1 MKFVLANKNNI
12 NMTLTA
18 NDFETIN
25 DVGTEVKTAE
35 EMGIQTPIETNEVK
49 TEFVAET
56 KNENVT
62 TENVVTEEKKEV
74 ATEAEAEVKTS
85 SLFDKFTKPTSETI
99 VEDSLP
105 KEDDK
110 YEYLDYDELV
120 ADYESKLEKYN
131 SPLAKLLGGDY
142 DLTNVDL
149 KEFLSKAI
157 GENFESMSDEQLI
170 ERSLNQNPHF
180 SKLSPEDQEE
190 EIESMKANFEVMSK
204 LQKLTERE
212 KLIGTLG
219 AGSTN
224 DILASLE
231 EIQKGQQNMVN
242 PEEFFETKS
251 KERFEETYGAVKNTI
266 SELSKSLIGQEY
278 NGYKVSEEDAK
289 AIEAAFDEQTLSF
302 DAEKVAFNL
311 FKASTYDKAVESAYK
326 RGLEEGVKEKTNPSK
341 GSVSSAPIFKGEKKG
356 MEGMSAS
363 DWANVQL

>member
-35 EMGIQTPIETNEVK
+35 EMGIETPIETNEVK

-99 VEDSLP
+99 VENKTEENPTQFKEEFEQTKAELQKYKDSP
-105 KEDDK
+105 I
-110 YEYLDYDELV
+110 
-120 ADYESKLEKYN
+120 
-131 SPLAKLLGGDY
+131 AKLLGGDY
-142 DLTNVDL
+142 DLTKVDL

-157 GENFESMSDEQLI
+157 GENFNEMSDEQLI
-170 ERSLNQNPHF
+170 ERSLNENPHF

-242 PEEFFETKS
+242 PEEFFETKA

-289 AIEAAFDEQTLSF
+289 SIEAAFDEQTLSF

-311 FKASTYDKAVESAYK
+311 FKASTYDKAVENAYK
-326 RGLEEGVKEKTNPSK
+326 KGLEEGVKEKTNPSK

-363 DWANVQL
+363 DWANVTL